1 MSRNDRQQAVI
12 AARRAAVEPLAIRRV
27 SVRQIADLIGKQ
39 GYRQPQTE
47 EPWAFQT
54 IARDVKFL
62 ERQWQEQARTQHAE
76 AKGRILA
83 QYREVQRQAWLAL
96 SAAGMAP
103 RDKAAIYKSILDACI
118 SESKLLGLDAPTKI
132 DITHRLQAYA
142 AEMGLDESAVLQE
155 AEAVIR
161 AIGR

>member
-12 AARRAAVEPLAIRRV
+12 AARRAAVEPFAIRRV
-27 SVRQIADLIGKQ
+27 SVRQIADLISKQ
-39 GYRQPQTE
+39 GYKQPETE
-47 EPWAFQT
+47 DPWSYVT
-54 IARDVKFL
+54 ISRDVKFL

-83 QYREVQRQAWLAL
+83 QYREVQRQGWLTK
-96 SAAGMAP
+96 P
-103 RDKAAIYKSILDACI
+103 IDYKIILQACLQ
-118 SESKLLGLDAPTKI
+118 EAKLLGLEAPTKI
-132 DITHRLQAYA
+132 DITHRLQEYA
-142 AEMGLDESAVLQE
+142 AEMGLDEAAVLQE